1 MKKKDGRI
9 KGCLLFDWG
18 NTLMRDFPEFQGPMK
33 DWPRL
38 EVLPYAAET
47 LATLSTDWTLALA
60 TSADV
65 SSEADIRT
73 ALDKVHLGQWLERI
87 YSFTTTGLR
96 KTSPDFYN
104 FILKDLGLSPHQV
117 IMIGDH
123 FEADV
128 HVPNLCGM
136 RALWLNESTP
146 EVREGTLYRTVHS
159 LAEIPALLKKWGE
172 NAIPGRLNISH

>member
-1 MKKKDGRI
+1 MKKRNRLT

-38 EVLPYAAET
+38 EALPHAAET
-47 LATLSTDWTLALA
+47 LATLSPNWNLALA

-65 SSEADIRT
+65 SSEGDIRI
-73 ALDKVHLGQWLERI
+73 ALDKVNLGQWLERI
-87 YSFTTTGLR
+87 YSFTNTGLR

-104 FILKDLGLSPHQV
+104 FILKDLGLSPQNV

-128 HVPNLCGM
+128 QVPNRCGM
-136 RALWLNESTP
+136 RAIWLNETTA
-146 EVREGTLYRTVHS
+146 EEREGPLFRTVHN
-159 LAEIPALLKKWGE
+159 LAEVPPLLKDWF
-172 NAIPGRLNISH
+172 